1 MVIRYTLLTT
11 LNRVIT
17 CHVFLSMIRMI
28 NNDVGKRS
36 IRSSHSLRDKHK
48 LPSSGLRG
56 LIQPTE

>member
-11 LNRVIT
+11 LNLVIT
-17 CHVFLSMIRMI
+17 CHVFLSMISMI

-36 IRSSHSLRDKHK
+36 IRSINSLGDKHK
-48 LPSSGLRG
+48 SASSGLRG

>member
-1 MVIRYTLLTT
+1 MVIRYTLD
-11 LNRVIT
+11 NIKSCNY

-36 IRSSHSLRDKHK
+36 IRSIHSLRDKHK
-48 LPSSGLRG
+48 LPPSGLRG